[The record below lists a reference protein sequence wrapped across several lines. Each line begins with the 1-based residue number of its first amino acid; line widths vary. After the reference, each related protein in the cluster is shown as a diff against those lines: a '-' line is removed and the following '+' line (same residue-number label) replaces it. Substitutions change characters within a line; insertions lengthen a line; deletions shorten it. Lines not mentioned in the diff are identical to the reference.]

1 MIYGAMLAWYGAP
14 EITKDGL
21 SVHSLSLSSMFA
33 IHLFFP
39 GIQGKSSGNLSI
51 RCEQNYGFTF
61 FNPFFSIQGRLGSP
75 CGSRV
80 QVIPGHRRCC
90 ATFCVALELTEFPT
104 RSIDSDRSYRS
115 GLNSL
120 GLEVGC
126 SKGRDWITLGGTLNS
141 PLKQSSRCL
150 MLEYAHRFS
159 FQNPRLMFYKCC
171 VSKKSISKH
180 EFSYCNA

>member
-1 MIYGAMLAWYGAP
+1 MAWVYIPSLWVQCLPSTFFP
-14 EITKDGL
+14 EFRENLLETFQTKL
-21 SVHSLSLSSMFA
+21 LF
-33 IHLFFP
+33 HLF
-39 GIQGKSSGNLSI
+39 Q
-51 RCEQNYGFTF
+51 
-61 FNPFFSIQGRLGSP
+61 PFFSIQGRLGSP

-90 ATFCVALELTEFPT
+90 ATFCAALELTEFPT

-159 FQNPRLMFYKCC
+159 FQNPRLLFYKCW

-180 EFSYCNA
+180 ENSPIVMPKWSLDVP

>member
-1 MIYGAMLAWYGAP
+1 MVWGPRNNQRWP
-14 EITKDGL
+14 ECTFPL
-21 SVHSLSLSSMFA
+21 FEFNVCHPPF
-33 IHLFFP
+33 FFP
-39 GIQGKSSGNLSI
+39 EFRENLL
-51 RCEQNYGFTF
+51 ETF
-61 FNPFFSIQGRLGSP
+61 QFAVNKTTVSPFSTLFFSIQGRLGSP

-171 VSKKSISKH
+171 VSKKKH
-180 EFSYCNA
+180 LKTRILLL

>member
-1 MIYGAMLAWYGAP
+1 MVWGPRNNQRWP
-14 EITKDGL
+14 ECT
-21 SVHSLSLSSMFA
+21 FP
-33 IHLFFP
+33 LFEFNVCHP
-39 GIQGKSSGNLSI
+39 PFFSRNSGKSSGNLSI

-171 VSKKSISKH
+171 VSKKNISKH